1 MNSQKCKARP
11 EVININKND
20 PLFYPYSSIRRYKY
34 SGSRNNID
42 DPYWKLCVLD
52 VVKSINVKI
61 FSLMPTSNET
71 RYIG

>member
-1 MNSQKCKARP
+1 MVRFIKKAVVTAMTIFSCNAVGCFSMNSQKCKARP

-42 DPYWKLCVLD
+42 DPY
-52 VVKSINVKI
+52 
-61 FSLMPTSNET
+61 
-71 RYIG
+71 

>member
-42 DPYWKLCVLD
+42 KPY
-52 VVKSINVKI
+52 
-61 FSLMPTSNET
+61 
-71 RYIG
+71 